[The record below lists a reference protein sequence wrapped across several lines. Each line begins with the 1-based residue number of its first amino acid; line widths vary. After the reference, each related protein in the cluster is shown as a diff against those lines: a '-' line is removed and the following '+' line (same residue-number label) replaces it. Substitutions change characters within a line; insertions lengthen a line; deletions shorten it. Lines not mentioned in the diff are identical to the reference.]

1 MLNMALKVINGV
13 QFDQFQHFTIKSC
26 WKCHSLKF
34 FAVLR
39 SSQPSLRFQ
48 EMEPLNVLFR
58 WIRNCFQPNVS
69 LEHWKQLFEAICKC
83 PTSTTVVA
91 PRIIWKDQ
99 NDVILGDFGSKK
111 WVLRNPKILFFLSFF
126 WIIRC
131 KTWIFTDKH
140 DRTQRVEDI
149 RKVPVVC

>member
-26 WKCHSLKF
+26 WKCHWLKF

-58 WIRNCFQPNVS
+58 WILNSFQPNSQPSNRTLQKTAFWS
-69 LEHWKQLFEAICKC
+69 LSGIKNVQH
-83 PTSTTVVA
+83 P
-91 PRIIWKDQ
+91 PPIIWKDQ
-99 NDVILGDFGSKK
+99 NYVILGDFGSKK
-111 WVLRNPKILFFLSFF
+111 WILRNPKILFFSFF